1 MIRRA
6 LHTLVS
12 TFTDSRLRKSRSEAR
27 QTASTGQQSPTVQV
41 TIVGLI
47 RSDQDRQLLSGIC
60 GRSGWEVVFA
70 DNCCDTKAAVDRV
83 KAPVVLCD
91 RDSVETQ
98 WREAIETL
106 ASRPHLPCVILLS
119 EAVDTYLWSE
129 VVRGGGYDVLPKPLR
144 EDDVIR
150 AVRLARSYWNS
161 PARTSL
167 LSEESSQL

>member
-1 MIRRA
+1 MIRR
-6 LHTLVS
+6 TLQSLVA
-12 TFTDSRLRKSRSEAR
+12 TLADLRLRSRSPAG
-27 QTASTGQQSPTVQV
+27 QTVSAEGKSSGVQV

-70 DNCCDTKAAVDRV
+70 DNCCDAKAALDRV

-91 RDSVETQ
+91 RDSVETG
-98 WREAIETL
+98 WREAIGSL
-106 ASRPHLPCVILLS
+106 ASRPHLACVILLS

-161 PARTSL
+161 SARTGL
-167 LSEESSQL
+167 LSEESPRL

>member
-6 LHTLVS
+6 VDLLV
-12 TFTDSRLRKSRSEAR
+12 TRFTDLRLRKRMRPAR
-27 QTASTGQQSPTVQV
+27 QRASTGQESSTVQV

-47 RSDQDRQLLSGIC
+47 RSDKDRELLAGVC
-60 GRSGWEVVFA
+60 DRSGWQVVFA
-70 DNCCDTKAAVDRV
+70 DNCCDAKTAVDRV

-91 RDSVETQ
+91 RDLAETK
-98 WREAIETL
+98 WRDAIESL
-106 ASRPHLPCVILLS
+106 ASPPNLACVILLS

-161 PARTSL
+161 SARKGL
-167 LSEESSQL
+167 RSEESSRL